1 VKRRF
6 PGEWLFPAS
15 FLGLLLVG
23 YGLIPLPESREKAD
37 SFAVGRGGKKV
48 FFDLASRLLPDVR
61 RSSGA
66 LIPDDA
72 EADVLVLLGP
82 ARYPNRSQ
90 WQTLHGWIS
99 EGRALIFAAKW
110 EDPAV
115 KLEPF
120 GIEVVPA
127 YASAGEEGE
136 DDEADDSPPEEPAG
150 LESELVEEPF
160 EWRSDGVVRYS
171 DPNAT
176 VLVSA
181 GGVPQV
187 VWQPVGSGV
196 IVVSASDFVFSNL
209 SLIEPANA
217 VAAFRILE
225 QGAPEGPIYFDE
237 AMNEA
242 GAPEVVGILFDDP
255 LRLPTLQLL
264 VVTLLFAWMASRRF
278 GPLARKAREE
288 RRSLVEHAEA
298 LGSLH
303 YKVKTGADLLG
314 SYLEYFLREL
324 GLAYRVGP
332 RGRMLEDTRGRSQEE
347 KELVARAIRSAK
359 SPTLEPARVAEVI
372 RSLAVLRAQQ
382 KSTKGA
388 L

>member
-1 VKRRF
+1 
-6 PGEWLFPAS
+6 
-15 FLGLLLVG
+15 
-23 YGLIPLPESREKAD
+23 
-37 SFAVGRGGKKV
+37 
-48 FFDLASRLLPDVR
+48 
-61 RSSGA
+61 
-66 LIPDDA
+66 
-72 EADVLVLLGP
+72 
-82 ARYPNRSQ
+82 
-90 WQTLHGWIS
+90 
-99 EGRALIFAAKW
+99 
-110 EDPAV
+110 
-115 KLEPF
+115 
-120 GIEVVPA
+120 
-127 YASAGEEGE
+127 
-136 DDEADDSPPEEPAG
+136 
-150 LESELVEEPF
+150 
-160 EWRSDGVVRYS
+160 
-171 DPNAT
+171 
-176 VLVSA
+176 
-181 GGVPQV
+181 
-187 VWQPVGSGV
+187 
-196 IVVSASDFVFSNL
+196 
-209 SLIEPANA
+209 
-217 VAAFRILE
+217 
-225 QGAPEGPIYFDE
+225 
-237 AMNEA
+237 
-242 GAPEVVGILFDDP
+242 
-255 LRLPTLQLL
+255 